1 MSYKTRATW
10 AEINIDSL
18 KQNYKNIKKLLKED
32 TKICGVVK
40 ANAYGHGSV
49 QIAKTLVSEGVDYL
63 AIATLEE
70 GIELRNNDIE
80 VPILCLGYIQEN
92 CFDLAVENDIDITIY
107 KNESAQSLNKVS
119 EQKNKKARVHI
130 KLDTGMSRLGFPI
143 NDETV
148 DSIERICG
156 YSNLNVV
163 GIYSHFAMA
172 DETDK
177 TFTNMQFDKYKYIT
191 NKLENRGIKIPI
203 KHICNS
209 AGIMDCPEYH
219 LDMVRS
225 GIILYGH
232 YPSDDVM
239 KDRIDLKPVMTL
251 KTTVSNIKTVDS
263 NTGISYGQKYRTK
276 SLSQIATVP
285 IGYADGF
292 TRMLNQNANMKVKDK
307 LVPVVG
313 RICMDQCMI
322 KVDGLDIRIGDEVK
336 IFGEEADV
344 KIERLAD
351 SLNTINY
358 EVLCMIS
365 RRIPRVYLEGN
376 RVLHI
381 LDYLIK

>member
-209 AGIMDCPEYH
+209 AGIMDCPDYH
-219 LDMVRS
+219 LNMVRS

-239 KDRIDLKPVMTL
+239 KGTLDLKPVMTL

>member
-1 MSYKTRATW
+1 MSYKTRPTW

-80 VPILCLGYIQEN
+80 VPILCLGYVKEN
-92 CFDLAVENDIDITIY
+92 CFDLAVENNIDITIY
-107 KNESAQSLNKVS
+107 KNESAQSLNKIS
-119 EQKNKKARVHI
+119 QQKNKKARVHI
-130 KLDTGMSRLGFPI
+130 KLDTGMSRLGFQI

-148 DSIERICG
+148 DSIESICG
-156 YSNLNVV
+156 YSNLDVV

-172 DETDK
+172 DEKDK
-177 TFTNMQFDKYKYIT
+177 IFTNMQFDKFKYIT
-191 NKLENRGIKIPI
+191 DKLENIGIKIPI

-232 YPSDDVM
+232 YPSDDVI
-239 KDRIDLKPVMTL
+239 KERLNLKPVMTL

-263 NTGISYGQKYRTK
+263 NTGISYGQKYRTND
-276 SLSQIATVP
+276 LAQIATIP

-322 KVDGLDIRIGDEVK
+322 RVDGLDIKIGDEVK
-336 IFGEEADV
+336 IFGDEADI
-344 KIERLAD
+344 KIERIAD
-351 SLNTINY
+351 ALNTINY

>member
-1 MSYKTRATW
+1 MSYKKRATW
-10 AEINIDSL
+10 AEINIGNL

-32 TKICGVVK
+32 TKICGVIK

-49 QIAKTLVSEGVDYL
+49 QIAKTLEEEGVDYL

-70 GIELRNNDIE
+70 GIELRNNDIKS
-80 VPILCLGYIQEN
+80 PILCLGYIQEN
-92 CFDLAVENDIDITIY
+92 CFDLAVEKDIDITIY
-107 KNESAQSLNKVS
+107 KNESAQSLNKIS
-119 EQKNKKARVHI
+119 KQKNKKARVHI
-130 KLDTGMSRLGFPI
+130 KLDTGMSRLGFQI
-143 NDETV
+143 NDESV
-148 DSIERICG
+148 DTIESICG
-156 YSNLNVV
+156 YSNLDVV

-172 DETDK
+172 DEKDK
-177 TFTNMQFDKYKYIT
+177 TFTNRQFDKYTYII

-232 YPSDDVM
+232 YPSEDVM

-251 KTTVSNIKTVDS
+251 KTTVSNIKTINP
-263 NTGISYGQKYRTK
+263 NTGISYGQKYIADDFAK
-276 SLSQIATVP
+276 IATVP

-292 TRMLNQNANMKVKDK
+292 TRMLNQNANMKIKDK

-322 KVDGLDIRIGDEVK
+322 RVDGLDVEIGDEVE
-336 IFGEEADV
+336 IFGEDANT

>member
-10 AEINIDSL
+10 AEINIKNL

-32 TKICGVVK
+32 TKICGVIK
-40 ANAYGHGSV
+40 ANAYGHGSI
-49 QIAKTLVSEGVDYL
+49 QIAKALVDEGADYL

-70 GIELRNNDIE
+70 GIELRNNDIKL
-80 VPILCLGYIQEN
+80 PILCLGYIQEE
-92 CFDLAVENDIDITIY
+92 CFDLALQNDIDITIY
-107 KNESAQSLNKVS
+107 SKESAQSLNKVS
-119 EQKNKKARVHI
+119 KQKNKKARVHI
-130 KLDTGMSRLGFPI
+130 KLDTGMSRLGFQI

-148 DSIERICG
+148 DIIESICV
-156 YSNLNVV
+156 YSNLDIV
-163 GIYSHFAMA
+163 GIYSHFAMS
-172 DETDK
+172 DEKDK
-177 TFTNMQFDKYKYIT
+177 TFTNMQFNKFKYIIDE
-191 NKLENRGIKIPI
+191 LENRGIKIPI

-209 AGIMDCPEYH
+209 AGIIDCPNYH

-239 KDRIDLKPVMTL
+239 KDRLDLRPVMTL
-251 KTTVSNIKTVDS
+251 KTTVSNIKTVNP
-263 NTGISYGQKYRTK
+263 NTGISYGQKYRTNDFTK
-276 SLSQIATVP
+276 IATVP

-292 TRMLNQNANMKVKDK
+292 TRMLNESANMKIKDK

-313 RICMDQCMI
+313 RICMDQCMLQ
-322 KVDGLDIRIGDEVK
+322 VDGLDIRIGDEVK
-336 IFGEEADV
+336 IFGEDADI
-344 KIERLAD
+344 KIERIAN

-376 RVLHI
+376 TVLHI

>member
-1 MSYKTRATW
+1 MSYKTRPTW
-10 AEINIDSL
+10 AEINIDNL
-18 KQNYKNIKKLLKED
+18 KQNYRNIKKLLKED
-32 TKICGVVK
+32 TKTCGVIK
-40 ANAYGHGSV
+40 ANAYGHGSI
-49 QIAKTLVSEGVDYL
+49 QIAKALVDEGVDYI

-70 GIELRNNDIE
+70 GIELRNNDIKL
-80 VPILCLGYIQEN
+80 PILCLGYIQEN

-107 KNESAQSLNKVS
+107 TNESAQSLNEVS
-119 EQKNKKARVHI
+119 KQKNKKARVHI
-130 KLDTGMSRLGFPI
+130 KLDTGMSRLGFQI
-143 NDETV
+143 NEESV
-148 DSIERICG
+148 DSIESICG
-156 YSNLNVV
+156 YSNLDVV

-172 DETDK
+172 DEKDK
-177 TFTNMQFDKYKYIT
+177 TFTNMQFDKFTYIIE
-191 NKLENRGIKIPI
+191 KLEDRGIKIPI

-239 KDRIDLKPVMTL
+239 KDRLELKPVMTL
-251 KTTVSNIKTVDS
+251 KTTVSNVKTVDP
-263 NTGISYGQKYRTK
+263 NTGISYGQKYKTND
-276 SLSQIATVP
+276 LAQIATIP

-292 TRMLNQNANMKVKDK
+292 TRMLNENANMKIKDK

-313 RICMDQCMI
+313 RICMDQCML
-322 KVDGLDIRIGDEVK
+322 KVDGLDISIGDEVK
-336 IFGEEADV
+336 IFGEDTDIR
-344 KIERLAD
+344 IERLAD

>member
-10 AEINIDSL
+10 AEINIENL

-49 QIAKTLVSEGVDYL
+49 QIAKALVGEGVDYL
-63 AIATLEE
+63 AVATLEE
-70 GIELRNNDIE
+70 GLELRNNDIKL
-80 VPILCLGYIQEN
+80 PILCLGYIQEN

-107 KNESAQSLNKVS
+107 TNELAQSLNKVS
-119 EQKNKKARVHI
+119 QQKNKKARVHI
-130 KLDTGMSRLGFPI
+130 KLDTGMSRLGFQI
-143 NDETV
+143 NDESV
-148 DSIERICG
+148 DSIESICE
-156 YSNLNVV
+156 YSNLDVV
-163 GIYSHFAMA
+163 GIYSHFAKA
-172 DETDK
+172 DEKDK
-177 TFTNMQFDKYKYIT
+177 TFTNMQFDKYTYII

-251 KTTVSNIKTVDS
+251 KTTISNVKTVEP
-263 NTGISYGQKYRTK
+263 NIGISYGQKYRTNDFAK
-276 SLSQIATVP
+276 IATVP

-292 TRMLNQNANMKVKDK
+292 TRMLNQNANMKIKDK

-313 RICMDQCMI
+313 RICMDQCMLRI
-322 KVDGLDIRIGDEVK
+322 DGLDVSIGDEVK
-336 IFGEEADV
+336 IFGEDSDI